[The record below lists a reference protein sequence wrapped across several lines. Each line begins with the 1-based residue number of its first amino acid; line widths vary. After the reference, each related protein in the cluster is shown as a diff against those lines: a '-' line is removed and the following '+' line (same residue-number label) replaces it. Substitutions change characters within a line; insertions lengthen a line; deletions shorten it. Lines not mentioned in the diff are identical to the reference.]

1 MTNCS
6 TGKEAMRRKSDPS
19 WHHER
24 KFKFSEGKLQKQ
36 KYWGF
41 LHLVQIFAIM
51 AKMQWKY
58 FQDEESYQRVMMLL
72 LLIYRSTI
80 LGANFPRKVTENMA
94 IPDKERSTRRT
105 LLSDSK
111 NIFEINSLQIPW

>member
-1 MTNCS
+1 M
-6 TGKEAMRRKSDPS
+6 
-19 WHHER
+19 
-24 KFKFSEGKLQKQ
+24 
-36 KYWGF
+36 
-41 LHLVQIFAIM
+41 HLVQIFAIM
-51 AKMQWKY
+51 AKMQWEY
-58 FQDEESYQRVMMLL
+58 FQDEENYQRVMMLL

-111 NIFEINSLQIPW
+111 NIFEISSLQIPW